1 MSLNPIFSCFS
12 SYKGLIFL
20 LLITGI
26 FTFSACQQKPEID
39 FSTQVKPILNN
50 KCISC
55 HGGVKKQGGLSFLF
69 EEEAFAQLES
79 GKYGIVKGEPH
90 QSEMIIRLTAKDV
103 EDRMPY
109 EEPPL
114 SKEEI
119 DILTQWVKE
128 GAKWGEH
135 WAYQSVEKTSA
146 PKTTLNWGN
155 NKIDQYIGQ
164 KIVAHDLSPSPAA
177 APVTLARRLSLDLIG
192 YPAPSEMTEQF
203 LNDPISANYEALVDN
218 LLAMPAYGEKWAS
231 MWLDLARYADTKGYE
246 RDPNRNIWRYRD
258 WLIKAFNEDM
268 PYDQFLTEQLAG
280 DLLPEPTDD
289 QLIATAFHRNTM
301 TNDEGGTNN
310 EEFRTAAVLDRVN
323 TTWEVLMSTS
333 FACAQC
339 HSHPYDPFTQK
350 EYYQFNAYFN
360 NTRDEDTQP
369 DYPLLRH
376 YNEEQLADLQQVAQ
390 WLGGT
395 VSETKKEEI
404 ITFLKTWSPAQYSQN
419 TDQFVRAEL
428 ADTKYLAMRNNGSA
442 RLAKVHLD
450 QVNQLLMRLVVYEPG
465 GTWQIH
471 LDSTTGPVIGSLVLP
486 KMEKPRG
493 WNFLEIPLQPTAGIH
508 DLYFTYWHPK
518 QLSENHPQYNRS
530 HVRFDWF
537 YFKEALPDTHPKKQE
552 IEEKIQALIEA
563 SVPTT
568 PIMLD
573 NPPELKRKTHL
584 FERGNWLVKGEEVQA
599 APPASLNPL
608 PDGAP
613 ANRLGLAQWMT
624 APDHPLTSR
633 TIVNRVWEQLYG
645 FGLVETLEDLGTQG
659 ASATH
664 QELLDYLSW
673 TLMNEYQWSLKTLLK
688 SIVLSATYQQ
698 SSKVSPAQLEL
709 DPNNVY
715 LARMPRVRLSAE
727 QIRDQALAVCEVMN
741 EKMYGKPVMPF
752 QPEGIWMSPYN
763 GAKWKQSKG
772 DQRYRRAIYTYWKRT
787 SPYPSMITFDG
798 VGREVCS
805 SRRIRTNTPLQ
816 ALATLNDP
824 VFMDLSKKLILHVWE
839 ANTDATTKIKAAYQQ
854 VTNKEI
860 SAKRLAALEELYES
874 ALADYEQEPSLA
886 KALAEGTAIEAAAPF
901 AAMVLVA
908 NTILNLD
915 EVIMKG

>member
-1 MSLNPIFSCFS
+1 MPLFS
-12 SYKGLIFL
+12 K
-20 LLITGI
+20 ITYTSAFKI
-26 FTFSACQQKPEID
+26 LAFCSVLAVVSFFSACQQKPEID

-79 GKYGIVKGEPH
+79 GKYGIVKGKPH
-90 QSEMIIRLTAKDV
+90 ESEMIIRLTAKDE

-109 EEPPL
+109 KEAPL

-135 WAYQSVEKTSA
+135 WAYQPVEKPST
-146 PKTTLNWGN
+146 PKSGLNWGN
-155 NKIDQYIGQ
+155 NAIDQYIGAQ
-164 KIVAHDLSPSPAA
+164 IANQGLTPSSPAD
-177 APVTLARRLSLDLIG
+177 PLNLARRLSLDLIG
-192 YPAPSEMTEQF
+192 YPADSEILEPF
-203 LNDPISANYEALVDN
+203 LNDPSPANYEALVDR
-218 LLAMPAYGEKWAS
+218 LLTHPAYGEKWAS

-246 RDPNRNIWRYRD
+246 RDGNRDIWRYRD
-258 WLIKAFNEDM
+258 WLIKAFNQDM

-280 DLLPEPTDD
+280 DLLPNPTDD
-289 QLIATAFHRNTM
+289 QLVATAFHRNTM

-350 EYYQFNAYFN
+350 EYYQFSAYFN
-360 NTRDEDTQP
+360 NTRDEDTHL

-390 WLGGT
+390 WLGET
-395 VSETKKEEI
+395 VSDQEKKEVM
-404 ITFLKTWSPAQYSQN
+404 TFLKTWSPAQNSLT
-419 TDQFVRAEL
+419 TDEFVRAEL
-428 ADTKYLAMRNNGSA
+428 ADTKYLAMRNNASA
-442 RLAKVHLD
+442 RLANVQLD
-450 QVNQLLMRLVVYEPG
+450 EVNQLLVRLRVFEPG

-471 LDSTTGPVIGSLVLP
+471 LDSTDGPVIGSIILP
-486 KMEKPRG
+486 KMENTWA
-493 WNFLEIPLQPTAGIH
+493 WNFLEIPLQPTKGVH
-508 DLYFTYWHPK
+508 DVYFTYRHPR
-518 QLSENHPQYNRS
+518 QLSEDHPEYNRS
-530 HVRFDWF
+530 HMRFDWF
-537 YFKEALPDTHPKKQE
+537 YFNKTLPNTNPKKAQ
-552 IEEKIQALIEA
+552 IEEQMWELMQA

-573 NPPELKRKTHL
+573 NPTKLQRKTHL
-584 FERGNWLVKGEEVQA
+584 FERGNWLVKGEEVNA

-608 PDGAP
+608 PEGAP
-613 ANRLGLAQWMT
+613 ANRLGMAQWMT

-633 TIVNRVWEQLYG
+633 TIVNRVWEQLFG
-645 FGLVETLEDLGTQG
+645 TGLVETLEDLGTQG

-664 QELLDYLSW
+664 QELLDYLSY
-673 TLMNEYQWSLKTLLK
+673 TLIHEQDWSIKSLLR
-688 SIVLSATYQQ
+688 SIVLSATYRQ
-698 SSKVSPAQLEL
+698 SSKVSPELLEA

-727 QIRDQALAVCEVMN
+727 QIRDQALAVCGVLNDE
-741 EKMYGKPVMPF
+741 MYGAPVMPY
-752 QPEGIWMSPYN
+752 QPKGIWLSPYN
-763 GAKWKQSKG
+763 GAKWKQSEG
-772 DQRYRRAIYTYWKRT
+772 DQQYRRAIYTFWKRT

-824 VFMDLSKKLILHVWE
+824 VFMDFSKKLSLLVW
-839 ANTDATTKIKAAYQQ
+839 NPRQDAASQIKAAYYQ
-854 VTNKEI
+854 VTQKEI
-860 SAKRLAALEELYES
+860 STKRLTALEALYEE
-874 ALADYEQEPSLA
+874 ALANYEKDPTLAASL
-886 KALAEGTAIEAAAPF
+886 LEGVEVEKPAPF
-901 AAMVLVA
+901 AALVLVS

>member
-1 MSLNPIFSCFS
+1 MSLNPKSFHLFTS
-12 SYKGLIFL
+12 KGLFFL
-20 LLITGI
+20 LLAGGL
-26 FTFSACQQKPEID
+26 FTFSACQQKSEID

-79 GKYGIVKGEPH
+79 GKFGIVKGKPQE
-90 QSEMIIRLTAKDV
+90 SEMIIRLTAKDV

-114 SKEEI
+114 TKEEI

-135 WAYQSVEKTSA
+135 WAYQSVEKPSL
-146 PKTTLNWGN
+146 PKNNLNWGN
-155 NKIDQYIGQ
+155 NAIDQYIGQ
-164 KIVAHDLSPSPAA
+164 KIAQQDLNPSPQAE
-177 APVTLARRLSLDLIG
+177 PVALARRLSLDLIG
-192 YPAPSEMTEQF
+192 YPAPPEITAPF
-203 LNDPISANYEALVDN
+203 INDPSPENYEALVET
-218 LLAMPAYGEKWAS
+218 LLAAPAYGEKWAS

-258 WLIKAFNEDM
+258 WLIKAFNEDL
-268 PYDQFLTEQLAG
+268 PYDQFITEQLAG

-289 QLIATAFHRNTM
+289 QLVATAFHRNTM

-350 EYYQFNAYFN
+350 EYYQFSAYFN
-360 NTRDEDTQP
+360 NTRDEDTHP

-390 WLGGT
+390 WLGET
-395 VSETKKEEI
+395 VSEDEKAEML
-404 ITFLKTWSPAQYSQN
+404 TFLKTWSPAQNSLT
-419 TDQFVRAEL
+419 TDKFVRAEL
-428 ADTKYLAMRNNGSA
+428 ADTKYMAMRNNSSA
-442 RLAKVHLD
+442 RLANVHLD
-450 QVNQLLMRLVVYEPG
+450 DVDQLLVRLNVYESG

-471 LDSTTGPVIGSLVLP
+471 LDSTNGPVIGGLVLP
-486 KMEKPRG
+486 KMEQPWA
-493 WNFLEIPLQPTAGIH
+493 WNFLEIPIKKTSGIH
-508 DLYFTYWHPK
+508 DLYFTYRHPK
-518 QLSENHPQYNRS
+518 QLPEDHPQYNRK
-530 HVRFDWF
+530 HLRFDWF
-537 YFKEALPDTHPKKQE
+537 YFKQALPETNPKKKQ
-552 IEEKIQALIEA
+552 IEEKVLALLEA

-573 NPPELKRKTHL
+573 NPPELSRKSYL
-584 FERGNWLVKGEEVQA
+584 FERGNWLVKGEEVNA
-599 APPASLNPL
+599 APPTSLNPL

-633 TIVNRVWEQLYG
+633 TIVNRVWEQLFGY
-645 FGLVETLEDLGTQG
+645 GLVETLEDLGTQG
-659 ASATH
+659 AAATH
-664 QELLDYLSW
+664 QELLDYLSY
-673 TLMNEYQWSLKTLLK
+673 TLMNEYDWSLKSLLR
-688 SIVLSATYQQ
+688 SIILSATYQQ
-698 SSKVSPAQLEL
+698 SSKVNAEQLEL
-709 DPNNVY
+709 DPNNIY

-727 QIRDQALAVCEVMN
+727 QIRDQALAVCGVIN
-741 EKMYGKPVMPF
+741 EEMYGKPVMPF
-752 QPEGIWMSPYN
+752 QPEGIWMSPYS
-763 GAKWKQSKG
+763 GAKWTQSEG
-772 DQRYRRAIYTYWKRT
+772 DQKYRRAIYTYWKRT

-824 VFMDLSKKLILHVWE
+824 VFIDLSKKLSLKVWQGDT
-839 ANTDATTKIKAAYQQ
+839 NATSKIKAAYQQ

-860 SAKRLAALEELYES
+860 SAKRLAALEGLYQE
-874 ALADYEQEPSLA
+874 ALANYEQEPEL
-886 KALAEGTAIEAAAPF
+886 AAALVTDTEIEETASF
-901 AAMVLVA
+901 AALVLVA